1 MKVNIGIN
9 TPQSEVEKMFELK
22 TNTKKEVKKLEEMEL
37 YYTAER
43 GPYLNVV
50 LEVLEEKN

>member
-1 MKVNIGIN
+1 MTVQELIERLGRGDQDKKVIIYNRTDNG
-9 TPQSEVEKMFELK
+9 LK
-22 TNTKKEVKKLEEMEL
+22 EMEL